1 MKLKRIAPFCAA
13 CALLA
18 LLSGCLL
25 RSGVSEGVG
34 VYVYRLRT
42 AHNGE
47 DNRALYAQLVLP
59 GEGES
64 EVDCLVRCLNSEPGS
79 ETLERV
85 FPEDVKLLSCRI
97 ENGRAQADMSPEY
110 SRLNGVERTLCDY
123 ALVYTFC
130 RLDEV
135 TAVDI
140 SCAGKT
146 VQTGLR
152 AESAELADAQYGPC
166 ERIIKLFVPDGSGEH
181 LVSRSFVSAQ
191 STDSA
196 AEAAVR
202 QLLLSLDEVPD
213 ATALVSVNI
222 ADGMCVLNL
231 SEEFYTTEPESVHT
245 SRLVISS
252 FVDTLCFLPEV
263 ERVVIQVGGRP
274 INSYGS
280 CITVWPMEFDGSL
293 ISYDGG

>member
-1 MKLKRIAPFCAA
+1 MRLKRLVTLYAA
-13 CALLA
+13 AVLLA

-25 RSGVSEGVG
+25 RSGASDGGG

-42 AHNGE
+42 LHSGD

-59 GEGES
+59 SEGES
-64 EVDCLVRCLNSEPGS
+64 AEDCLVRCLNSEQGS
-79 ETLERV
+79 ETVERV
-85 FPEDVKLLSCRI
+85 FPEDIKLLSCRI

-110 SRLNGVERTLCDY
+110 NRLNGVERVLCDY
-123 ALVYTFC
+123 ALVYTFY

-140 SCAGKT
+140 NCEGKT

-152 AESAELADAQYGPC
+152 ADFAELADAQYGPC
-166 ERIIKLFVPDGSGEH
+166 ERIIKLFVPDGRGEN

-191 STDSA
+191 STGSA
-196 AEAAVR
+196 AEAAAR

-213 ATALVSVNI
+213 ATSLVSVSVS
-222 ADGMCVLNL
+222 DGLCVLNL
-231 SEEFYTTEPESVHT
+231 SEEFYTTEPESIHT

-280 CITVWPMEFDGSL
+280 CITSWPMEFDGSL